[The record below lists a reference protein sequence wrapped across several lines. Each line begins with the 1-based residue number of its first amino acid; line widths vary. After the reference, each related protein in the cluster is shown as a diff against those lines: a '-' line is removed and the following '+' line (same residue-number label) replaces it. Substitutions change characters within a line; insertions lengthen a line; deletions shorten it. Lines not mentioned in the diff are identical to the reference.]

1 MGGNARDILVLSR
14 IPGVGSTRLRAL
26 VQRFEDAPAIARAS
40 AREFLDVAE
49 IDRKTAA
56 AIAEFFRGPAARA
69 AGEFADDQLQRLARI
84 GAEAITL
91 WDPGYP
97 SHLKRIFDPPP
108 CLFIRGSLLEQDASS
123 IAIVGTRV
131 ATPYGVMMAERFAA
145 ALGALGITVV
155 SGLARG
161 IDTAAHGACV
171 RGGIRTLAVIGSGL
185 DVIYPAE
192 NKGLAE
198 RIVRQG
204 AIISEYACGTAPDAV
219 NFPRRNRIVSGM
231 TLGTLVVE
239 TGIDGGAMITAH
251 LAVDQGREVFAI
263 PAAVSDRKPC
273 GTNRL
278 IKEGK
283 AKLTETVDD
292 ILVELAPRLRS
303 LLPPGT
309 LKKET
314 PAPDISLFE
323 KKLYDLLGD
332 DGMHIDDLASRSGF
346 SPPEALVHLLALE
359 FKGAVKQLPGKVFLK
374 T

>member
-1 MGGNARDILVLSR
+1 MGGSARDIMVLSR

-26 VQRFEDAPAIARAS
+26 VHRFGDVPAIARAS
-40 AREFLDVAE
+40 ARQFLDAGE

-56 AIAEFFRGPAARA
+56 AIAEFFRGPAAHA
-69 AGEFADDQLQRLARI
+69 AEEFADDQLTRLARI
-84 GAEAITL
+84 GGEAVTL

-97 SHLKRIFDPPP
+97 SHLKTIFDPPP
-108 CLFIRGSLLEQDASS
+108 CLFFRGSLLERDASS

-131 ATPYGVMMAERFAA
+131 PTPSGVMMAERFAT

-185 DVIYPAE
+185 DVIYPPE

-198 RIVRQG
+198 RIAGQG
-204 AIISEYACGTAPDAV
+204 AIISEYPCGTPPDAV

-239 TGIDGGAMITAH
+239 SGIDGGAMITAN
-251 LAVDQGREVFAI
+251 LAVDQGREVFAV
-263 PAAVSDRKPC
+263 PAPVSDRKPC
-273 GTNRL
+273 GTNLL

-303 LLPPGT
+303 LLPPET
-309 LKKET
+309 LEKET

-323 KKLYDLLGD
+323 KQLYDLLGND
-332 DGMHIDDLASRSGF
+332 AMHIDDLASRSGL
-346 SPPEALVHLLALE
+346 SLPEALAHLLSLE
-359 FKGAVKQLPGKVFLK
+359 CKGAVKQLPGKVFLK